1 MQSIINDANS
11 LTLVE
16 EATKCVV
23 LLKLALLEVRDLSQ
37 PHFYSL
43 VDFLEYSKNLVD
55 QVAGVCC
62 R

>member
-1 MQSIINDANS
+1 MCGVINDAKS

-16 EATKCVV
+16 EAKKCVV
-23 LLKLALLEVRDLSQ
+23 SLNLALLEVIDLSH

-55 QVAGVCC
+55 QVAGGCC

>member
-1 MQSIINDANS
+1 MCGIINDSNS

-37 PHFYSL
+37 LHLYSL
-43 VDFLEYSKNLVD
+43 VDFF
-55 QVAGVCC
+55 GVFEKYG
-62 R
+62 